1 MLYATYQIDLTKGLI
16 MNYTINKLAT
26 VSRITVRTLR
36 FYDEIGLLKPA
47 YIADNGYRYYQE
59 KQLLLLQQILFF
71 RELGFELKDI
81 KKILKHSDFD
91 KRQALKTHKKVLR
104 AKIDRMGELIKTI
117 DNTIKHFEGKKTMD
131 EKQMFHGFD
140 TETQAG
146 YESYLV
152 ERFGDKVKEHIQ
164 QGHKNIKGWTVR
176 DWNAASQESAAI
188 FRDLTDLL
196 EKKYATDSERVQA
209 VIKRHYDWITKFWTP
224 NKESYVGLAQL
235 YTEKEWQ
242 KTFEMYH
249 PELAQYLFDAM
260 QIFARRLS

>member
-1 MLYATYQIDLTKGLI
+1 
-16 MNYTINKLAT
+16 MNYTINKLAAI
-26 VSRITVRTLR
+26 SGLTVRTLR

-91 KRQALKTHKKVLR
+91 RRNALTTHKKVLR
-104 AKIDRMGELIKTI
+104 EKIDRMMELIKTI
-117 DNTIKHFEGKKTMD
+117 DNTIKHLEGKKTMD

-146 YESYLV
+146 YELYLV
-152 ERFGDKVKEHIQ
+152 ERFGDKVKEHIEQ
-164 QGHKNIKGWTVR
+164 SHKNIKGWTVQE
-176 DWNAASQESAAI
+176 WNATSQEFAAI
-188 FRDLTDLL
+188 CRDLTDLL
-196 EKKYATDSERVQA
+196 EKKYTTDSERVQA

-224 NKESYVGLAQL
+224 NKESYVGLAQG
-235 YTEKEWQ
+235 YTAAEWK
-242 KTFEMYH
+242 KTFEVYH
-249 PELAQYLFDAM
+249 PELALYLSNAM
-260 QIFARRLS
+260 CIFAERSLN